1 MKIKI
6 LSIILLSVFVF
17 TGCVEKL
24 NVDNNTDP
32 SFENV
37 YADGDAVYSVAAGL
51 FYSWYINAQTHSWS
65 PQMAMMTM
73 ADQGTSSWL
82 NSGMFDLSSEPRVA
96 FDNSETYS
104 YAYIF
109 EHYWEDLYT
118 VLNTS
123 NDILNVL
130 HNGME
135 IGEKNDDGIGEDT
148 KLVESFSYFIQG
160 ISLGYLGLTYDK
172 AFIMRENTQDP
183 VGVQAQPYSIVID
196 SAINS
201 LETCIAL
208 CENNTFTVPEDWM
221 NGATYTNTD
230 LAKLAYSYMARFL
243 VYKARTSQ
251 ENENTDWQTVLE
263 YANNGITSDF
273 QIYMDNVNWQN
284 WVFHYTY
291 ERDDWVMVDAR
302 IINMMDNS
310 YPWRLDDGTDPGVA
324 TSDDAR
330 LSNDFV
336 HTNTCTFRPDRGYYH
351 FSYYLYHRLDYS
363 FSTPDFFPE
372 FYVNELQ
379 LIKAEANARLGNT
392 SEAISIVN
400 SGSRVNRGNLA
411 PLDNSTSS
419 NDILDAIFYERDL
432 ELFVAGFGIGFFDM
446 RRRDMLQPGTMLHF
460 PIPAKELNVLGEGIY
475 TFGGGNGDGINT
487 SNGGWFPE
495 K

>member
-1 MKIKI
+1 MKNKI
-6 LSIILLSVFVF
+6 LSFLFLSVFIF
-17 TGCVEKL
+17 TGCVDKL
-24 NVDNNTDP
+24 NVENNTNP
-32 SFENV
+32 SIENV
-37 YADGDAVYSVAAGL
+37 YADGDAVYGVAAGL

-65 PQMAMMTM
+65 PQMSMMTM

-82 NSGMFDLSSEPRVA
+82 NSGMFDLSSEPRAV

-109 EHYWEDLYT
+109 EHYWEELYT

-123 NDILNVL
+123 NEILKVI

-135 IGEKNDDGIGEDT
+135 IGETNNDGLGQDT
-148 KLVESFSYFIQG
+148 KLVETFSYFIQG
-160 ISLGYLGLTYDK
+160 LSLGYLGLTYDK
-172 AFIMRENTQDP
+172 AFIIRENTQDP
-183 VGVQAQPYSIVID
+183 VSVQAQPYSIVID

-201 LETCIAL
+201 LQNCITL
-208 CENNTFTVPEDWM
+208 CEENSFSIPDDWI
-221 NGATYTNTD
+221 NGQSYTNSD
-230 LAKLAYSYMARFL
+230 LAKLAFSYMARFL
-243 VYKARTSQ
+243 VYKSRNST
-251 ENENTDWQTVLE
+251 ENDATDWQTVLE

-273 QIYMDNVNWQN
+273 QIYLDNVNWKN

-302 IINMMDNS
+302 IIHLMDNN
-310 YPWRLDDGTDPGVA
+310 YPWHIENGSDPGVA
-324 TSDDAR
+324 ISDDAR
-330 LSNDFV
+330 LGSDFV

-351 FSYYLYHRLDYS
+351 FSYYLYHRLNYS
-363 FSTPDFFPE
+363 FSNPDFFPE

-379 LIKAEANARLGNT
+379 LIKAEADVHLGNI
-392 SEAISIVN
+392 SAAIDLVN
-400 SGSRVNRGNLA
+400 NSSRVTRGHLT
-411 PLDNSTSS
+411 PLPSS
-419 NDILDAIFYERDL
+419 ATNQQILDAIFYERDI
-432 ELFVAGFGIGFFDM
+432 ELFVAGFGTDFFDM

-460 PIPAKELNVLGEGIY
+460 PIPAKELNVLGADIY